1 MLHISAVVS
10 IEQPLASI
18 CSLAHAMLPLA
29 AAAGAAKRRR
39 LSQKVA
45 PYARAFRAT
54 LGDEAANAVQCV
66 YLITISRVL
75 SDAATN
81 YRDMR
86 ELSRQAVCNMVRE
99 DTEIQVSQSF
109 NDGNL
114 DIAWKRGAV
123 FTAKEDGLWNPTHR
137 VSAEDVRH
145 LQNRVEEFR
154 FTHVMPE
161 GSFHDI
167 ASCAP
172 CMARWILQYSGDAA
186 TGRVQ
191 RPLPPAGPGDD
202 SVDGVL
208 YYV

>member
-1 MLHISAVVS
+1 MRSA
-10 IEQPLASI
+10 
-18 CSLAHAMLPLA
+18 
-29 AAAGAAKRRR
+29 
-39 LSQKVA
+39 
-45 PYARAFRAT
+45 
-54 LGDEAANAVQCV
+54 
-66 YLITISRVL
+66 
-75 SDAATN
+75 
-81 YRDMR
+81 
-86 ELSRQAVCNMVRE
+86 RQAGKWSSAQYSTSWLHTN
-99 DTEIQVSQSF
+99 THTHTHSQSF

-145 LQNRVEEFR
+145 LRNRVEEFR
-154 FTHVMPE
+154 FTHLMPA

-167 ASCAP
+167 TSCAP

-202 SVDGVL
+202 SSDGVL
-208 YYV
+208 CYL